1 MVIHLI
7 DLHLKLL
14 YISFFM
20 VLQMDYLLGSNPNK
34 RSYMAGFGANPPTQ
48 PHHRGASVPVL
59 HINTVV
65 DCSMSFSKWFQRD
78 APNYNVL
85 TGAIVGGP
93 DKNDKFED
101 KRSQSSMLEP
111 TTYINSL
118 AIGPLVELAVHG
130 K

>member
-1 MVIHLI
+1 
-7 DLHLKLL
+7 
-14 YISFFM
+14 M

-65 DCSMSFSKWFQRD
+65 DCSMSFSQWFQRD
-78 APNYNVL
+78 APNYNEL